1 MGSYVR
7 PTTTEAA
14 LDALAAGLHE
24 GRGLAI
30 VAGATDHY
38 PARVIHTRDED
49 VLDISGLADGGY
61 IRPVQGGWWVP
72 AGATWTEVI
81 EADLPPRFDGLVRA
95 ARSIGGVQ
103 IQNRATVVGNV
114 CNASP
119 AADATPNLLV
129 LDADVVLAS
138 VRGERRVPVSEFVTG
153 NRSTVRAAD
162 ELVTGLF
169 VPGGPG
175 GAAAHA
181 GSGVLAAE
189 NDTRSTFLK
198 LGSRAY
204 LVISIA
210 MVAAVLARD
219 GTGRISDARV
229 AVGACSPIAQR
240 LGSLERAL
248 LGLAAKPGIGTAVR
262 PEHLAGL
269 TPIDDVRATATYRR
283 EAAEV
288 LVRRVLEEL
297 VA

>member
-1 MGSYVR
+1 MGSYLR

-14 LDALAAGLHE
+14 LQALAAGFHE
-24 GRGLAI
+24 GRALAI

-38 PARVIHTRDED
+38 PARVSQSPDED
-49 VLDISGLADGGY
+49 ILDISGLADGGQ
-61 IRPVQGGWWVP
+61 IRSVQGGWWLP
-72 AGATWTEVI
+72 ARATWTELI

-95 ARSIGGVQ
+95 ARAIGGVQ
-103 IQNRATVVGNV
+103 IQNRATVVGNL

-119 AADATPNLLV
+119 AADGTPNLLV

-138 VRGERRVPVSEFVTG
+138 VGGERRVPVSEFVTG
-153 NRSTVRAAD
+153 NRSTIRATD

-169 VPGGPG
+169 VPDGSGGTG
-175 GAAAHA
+175 GHV

-189 NDTRSTFLK
+189 RDTRSTFLK

-248 LGLAAKPGIGTAVR
+248 LGRAAEPGIGAAVR

-269 TPIDDVRATATYRR
+269 APIDDVRATATYRR

-288 LVRRVLEEL
+288 LVRRALEEL